1 MKLRAPTA
9 WQAKVL
15 AIPADVNLA
24 LLGGRGSGKT
34 TALELLILRHCQQYG
49 SKARTLVIRGTFRSL
64 QNFWQD
70 LTELFDEALPGSSQ
84 NKADHVIKTP
94 AGAVVT
100 MSNLEDDRDVRKLQ
114 GQEANLLI
122 VDEITNFVSL
132 QRILKLQ
139 ANLRGPADV
148 PIRLIYSGNPG
159 GPLHATIARMF
170 VTRHRPWAPFKIDD
184 GSEWVYCPSTYR
196 DNPTLDRERYA
207 KQIEASA
214 GGDRALAAAWMENDW
229 NELGGSFFADV
240 WGDHL
245 LIDDADFK
253 VPKHWHS
260 SIALDWGM
268 SAPSVALLGVK
279 PRPEEKDDGYLY
291 VGRHG
296 IPGRTRTIVHSPCPS
311 WPKNIPPGSW
321 LILDEVHTA
330 RSDDPSLGKG
340 WPPQML
346 AEEVN
351 AACKRWG
358 IKQRGVCDDARGLQG
373 DTLIEQFRKWGLY
386 FKKPTKDRISGWVKL
401 KSMMAATRDA
411 HLLGCPASGAPRLYI
426 SRRCKLTIET
436 LPMLP
441 RDDTRI
447 EDVNTSANDHAADVL
462 RYLVNSE
469 VKYTGTATHTGM

>member
-1 MKLRAPTA
+1 MKLEAPTA

-70 LTELFDEALPGSSQ
+70 LTELFDDALPGSSQ

-94 AGAVVT
+94 AGSVVT

-148 PIRLIYSGNPG
+148 PIRLIYAGNPG

-170 VTRHRPWAPFKIDD
+170 VTRNRPWAPFKIED
-184 GSEWVYCPSTYR
+184 GSEWVYCPSTFR
-196 DNPTLDRERYA
+196 DNPTLDRDRYE
-207 KQIEASA
+207 KQITASA
-214 GGDRALAAAWMENDW
+214 GGDRALAAAWLNNDW
-229 NELGGSFFADV
+229 NELGGAFFGDV

-245 LIDDADFK
+245 LVDLPPFRI
-253 VPKHWHS
+253 PKHWKS
-260 SIALDWGM
+260 MISVDWGM
-268 SAPSVALLGVK
+268 AAPSVCLLGVS
-279 PRPEEKDDGYLY
+279 PTTEQYQSALSGLADAIGIQFSRRKDRSWWARLPPNTW
-291 VGRHG
+291 
-296 IPGRTRTIVHSPCPS
+296 IIV
-311 WPKNIPPGSW
+311 
-321 LILDEVHTA
+321 DEVHTA

-346 AEEVN
+346 AEEIN

-411 HLLGCPASGAPRLYI
+411 HSPGHPANGAPRIYI
-426 SRRCKLTIET
+426 NKRCALTIET

-441 RDDTRI
+441 RDDIRI
-447 EDVNTSANDHAADVL
+447 EDVDTSANDHAADSL

-469 VKYTGTATHTGM
+469 VKYTGVGTCTGL